1 MQLCQNFGISGG
13 GGVLKPQ
20 PLPPRYA
27 TVSVLYFETWNR
39 YLLIGKQPPNTTT
52 VHLFVKSVEHIS
64 ISEYLMDFTLIIKAT
79 EVFIP
84 TIFLKQ
90 N

>member
-1 MQLCQNFGISGG
+1 MPLRQTLGIGG
-13 GGVLKPQ
+13 GGECLNAP
-20 PLPPRYA
+20 PPPRYA
-27 TVSVLYFETWNR
+27 TVAVLYFETWNR

-64 ISEYLMDFTLIIKAT
+64 ISEYFMDFTLIIKAT

-84 TIFLKQ
+84 TIFFKQ